1 MPTLEMK
8 QFEKL
13 MNMREH
19 ILTDL
24 RRQQQQQQQR
34 PVMTRDRATS
44 CPELSSPGGYLQ
56 QQQLDDDNAKVM
68 DLPPYVPPSHS
79 PYSFSPFYA
88 EVM

>member
-13 MNMREH
+13 MNIREK

-24 RRQQQQQQQR
+24 RRQQQQQQQQR

-44 CPELSSPGGYLQ
+44 CSDLSSPGGYLQ

-68 DLPPYVPPSHS
+68 DLPPYVPPS